1 MSTTNQ
7 NQLVQD
13 PFAQKGKDFNQMT
26 PGNKSPEEQE
36 RLDKIRDEFYKSE
49 EYEKLKDYIWE
60 ENNDFLE
67 RVVTFYEKDENLE
80 SAIEKAC
87 NNLHLS
93 EEEKSELIENLLSE
107 IENDNKDQEKKP
119 ETEDEN
125 ENQSFRLLGKNP
137 YKRNNELEENQEID
151 TSKELKRHPDF
162 PVINRLKEI
171 GIISQELMESIEKN
185 FNGDMNE
192 SISNAVKELW
202 LDQDES
208 EKILEQIYTKLE
220 KNEKENQESF
230 REDFWKVFEKLY
242 SEKNKYGIV
251 LSNDEKDRWTAMYMR
266 SEILTKLAGNYRKPE
281 TENNI
286 INENFALNEAFD
298 ITINEIIAGKKNLD
312 QDKIKDFRENIHKE
326 KDPIEKFKTIIELN
340 SYVNT
345 AEWILAYKPRKTKSR
360 ELLKKSKTLAELKIK
375 LNEAAKEIPK
385 IIERNEEKWSEEK
398 KQEAEELYEK
408 AIWNKETNDPGVLDE
423 LISEIN
429 SFLNDNKS

>member
-7 NQLVQD
+7 NQWLQD
-13 PFAQKGKDFNQMT
+13 PFAQKEKDFNQMT
-26 PGNKSPEEQE
+26 PSNKSAEKQKE
-36 RLDKIRDEFYKSE
+36 LDEIRNKFYQSE
-49 EYEKLKDYIWE
+49 KYENLKDYIWE
-60 ENNDFLE
+60 ENNELLE
-67 RVVTFYEKDENLE
+67 RVVTFYEKDENIE
-80 SAIEKAC
+80 SSINKAC
-87 NNLHLS
+87 NNLQLS

-107 IENDNKDQEKKP
+107 IESYNKEQDKKS
-119 ETEDEN
+119 ETEN
-125 ENQSFRLLGKNP
+125 K
-137 YKRNNELEENQEID
+137 EEKSQGID
-151 TSKELKRHPDF
+151 ISKDLKRHPDF
-162 PVINRLKEI
+162 PVINRLRETDY
-171 GIISQELMESIEKN
+171 ISQDLMGSIEKN
-185 FNGDMNE
+185 FNGDMSE
-192 SISNAVKELW
+192 SLSDAVKELW

-208 EKILEQIYTKLE
+208 EEILEKIHTNLE

-230 REDFWKVFEKLY
+230 GEDFWKVFEKLY

-251 LSNDEKDRWTAMYMR
+251 LSNNEKDRWTAMYMK

-281 TENNI
+281 TENYKI
-286 INENFALNEAFD
+286 DENFALNEAFD

-429 SFLNDNKS
+429 SFLNENKS